1 MRNSFKS
8 KHKYNS
14 KFLSKIILLTI
25 ILIGG
30 FTVFLL
36 ARFTNKISNTLMQI
50 SKSEI
55 TRITYEFIVERL
67 DSSLFNKANLE
78 DILVLEENEAGEI
91 LYVDFDLEQAYS
103 VLGQA
108 SDILTNALGELESG
122 QVSVL
127 YLDEELSHELGSMVL
142 NIPIG
147 NGFDNAYF
155 YNLGPKI
162 PVRINFVGSVLTNLK
177 TEITDYGFNNAL
189 VEMFIYIEFKTQI
202 ISPAQVEEITLKYD
216 AVIASMMVEGSVP
229 KFYGGTIE
237 KESSIYSQNIE

>member
-1 MRNSFKS
+1 M
-8 KHKYNS
+8 
-14 KFLSKIILLTI
+14 
-25 ILIGG
+25 
-30 FTVFLL
+30 
-36 ARFTNKISNTLMQI
+36 
-50 SKSEI
+50 
-55 TRITYEFIVERL
+55 ERL